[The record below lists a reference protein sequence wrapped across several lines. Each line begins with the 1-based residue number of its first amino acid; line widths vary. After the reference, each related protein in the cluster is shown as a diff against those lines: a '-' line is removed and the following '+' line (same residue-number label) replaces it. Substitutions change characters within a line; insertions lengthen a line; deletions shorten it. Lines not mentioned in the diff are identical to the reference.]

1 CVQTWRM
8 GEEGAVSIANQQV
21 GVTWPSGRSDGLVI
35 SVDLDGNLNYL
46 QEGNDKPVRVVH
58 GHQKAITA
66 AGYTPK
72 DKTLWTGSYDGRVR
86 AWDLSTAEGRN
97 VDGESPKNY
106 VSGFAPSHSD
116 GRIYSVS
123 WDDTLR
129 TIDASTRSFIGSSSK
144 TDGQPKSVT
153 VAASG
158 SKPVTLVATNSA
170 ITLYNEGEQIGS
182 LAISFTPTS
191 IAAKD
196 DIVAVG
202 AEDKVVR
209 IYTLSGN
216 SLSATAEI
224 RDATAAI
231 STLAFSPSSSCRLAV
246 GLSNGKIYVYTSSS
260 PSEWALTTNR
270 WSAHTARVT
279 CITWSPD
286 GEKAASGGLDTN
298 VFVWSLADP
307 GKRVKAMNAHK
318 DGVGGIAWTEP
329 TKIISC
335 GADAAVKVWKVE
347 NVQ

>member
-1 CVQTWRM
+1 
-8 GEEGAVSIANQQV
+8 
-21 GVTWPSGRSDGLVI
+21 
-35 SVDLDGNLNYL
+35 NLNYL

-86 AWDLSTAEGRN
+86 AWDLSTAEAKN

-106 VSGFAPSHSD
+106 VSAFAPSQSD

-231 STLAFSPSSSCRLAV
+231 STLAFSPSSSSRLAV